1 MRKPFARMGGKS
13 KTCQTIVDR
22 IPPSDLFVEVFA
34 GGASVF
40 FKRPKKTK
48 VEVINDLDERIYK
61 IFDAL
66 KTQDVNASFPRSM
79 TYEKFEDL
87 KQKNKIEINGIY
99 SLALSCYS
107 FFADQQSFS
116 SKKGNTKC
124 FKKDFTPYRERLKD
138 VIIENIPFQECIKK
152 YDTTETVFYLD
163 PPYENSKDYSNKVD
177 PKDVYD
183 VLQSIKGK
191 FILSY
196 NDSPTICKLFE
207 KYHITKLN
215 TVYEQSSTIQRR
227 NVTELLITNF

>member
-1 MRKPFARMGGKS
+1 MQKPFTRIGGKS
-13 KTCQTIVDR
+13 KTCKAIVNR
-22 IPPSDLFVEVFA
+22 IPQSDLFVEVFA

-40 FKRPKKTK
+40 FKRIEKTK
-48 VEVINDLDERIYK
+48 VEVINDLDECIYK

-66 KTQDVNASFPRSM
+66 QNQDVNASFPRSM
-79 TYEKFEDL
+79 TYEEFEDL
-87 KQKNKIEINGIY
+87 KQKNKIEINGIH

-107 FFADQQSFS
+107 FFGNQRSFK
-116 SKKGNTKC
+116 SKKGNTKY

-138 VIIENIPFQECIKK
+138 VIIENLPFQDCIKK

-196 NDSPTICKLFE
+196 NDSPTICMLFK
-207 KYHITKLN
+207 KYNITKLN
-215 TVYEQSSTIQRR
+215 TIYEQSQNVQKR